1 MGGTWQLRRAVAT
14 GALRDDSARMAPL
27 DISRPFVLL
36 DDASVGGGA
45 GRLYRDP
52 LETIVATE
60 SDQIGPA
67 MKRLRGAV
75 RDGRHVAGYL
85 SYEAGLALEPR
96 FGEVPASG
104 DGPPLLWFGVFS
116 ACEPVPHDLL
126 PDPAGAWAGTPQP
139 RISEE
144 DYVGAV
150 ERTLGLIAAGDIYQ
164 ANISFRADVPFA
176 GSPLALY
183 ARMRGAGGGGWGGV
197 VHDGRNWLLSCSPE
211 LFFELKDGR
220 LRARPMKGTLTA
232 DATDEALRDDP
243 KQRAENLMIVDLI
256 RNDLSRVAVPGSV
269 TVPSLFDIERYPTV
283 LTMTS
288 TITAD
293 LASGKDAV
301 DVIEA
306 LFPCGSITGA
316 PKIRAMEI
324 ISELEPDRR
333 GPYTGSIGSI
343 SPEGDAAFNVVI
355 RTLMIEPDGNKA
367 VIGLGSGIVADSD
380 PHAEWRE
387 CLAKGAFVTA
397 EEQPFDLIET
407 MRFDADEGLCD
418 LERHIARMKAS
429 ATALDFEFDRH
440 ALRNDLQAATFRVRE
455 TSRVRVRLSKSGA
468 SAIEVRPMP
477 VTPEVAEVAVAPM
490 PVPREDFRLMHK
502 TSDRD
507 FYDDARADSKAFELA
522 FFDADGFVTEG
533 SFTNIFV
540 EQGGRL
546 VTPPLSRG
554 LLPGVLRERLIEEGR
569 AVESDV
575 RPADLQFGF
584 FIGNALRGLIPARLV
599 AGAKAPG
606 L

>member
-1 MGGTWQLRRAVAT
+1 MV
-14 GALRDDSARMAPL
+14 PL
-27 DISRPFVLL
+27 DPFRPFVLL
-36 DDASVGGGA
+36 DDASPNGGP

-52 LETIVATE
+52 LATIVATRGAE
-60 SDQIGPA
+60 VGPA
-67 MKRLRGAV
+67 LQQLRAAS
-75 RDGRHVAGYL
+75 RAGRHVAGYL
-85 SYEAGLALEPR
+85 SYEAGFALEPR
-96 FGEVPASG
+96 FGEAPASG

-116 ACEPVPHDLL
+116 ACEPVPHGLL
-126 PDPAGAWAGTPQP
+126 PDPAGAWAGSPQP
-139 RISEE
+139 RVSEA

-150 ERTLGLIAAGDIYQ
+150 ERTLAYIAAGDIYQ
-164 ANISFRADVPFA
+164 ANISFRADVPFV

-183 ARMRGAGGGGWGGV
+183 ARLREAGSGGWGGI
-197 VHDGRNWLLSCSPE
+197 VHDGEHWLLSCSPE

-220 LRARPMKGTLTA
+220 LRARPMKGTLPA

-256 RNDLSRVAVPGSV
+256 RNDLSRVAAPGSV
-269 TVPSLFDIERYPTV
+269 AVPSLFDIEHYPTV

-288 TITAD
+288 TITAN
-293 LASGKDAV
+293 LASGKDAI

-324 ISELEPDRR
+324 IGELEQDRR
-333 GPYTGSIGSI
+333 GPYTGSIGWI
-343 SPEGDAAFNVVI
+343 APDGDAAFNVVI
-355 RTLMIEPDGNKA
+355 RTLMIEPDGDRA

-387 CLAKGAFVTA
+387 CFAKGAFVTA
-397 EEQPFDLIET
+397 GEQSLDLIET
-407 MRFDADEGLCD
+407 MRFDADEGLCE

-429 ATALDFEFDRH
+429 AAALDFAFDRH
-440 ALRNDLQAATFRVRE
+440 GLRNDLQAATFRLRE
-455 TSRVRVRLSKSGA
+455 TSRVRVRLSRSGA
-468 SAIEVRPMP
+468 TAIEVRPMP
-477 VTPEVAEVAVAPM
+477 STPEIAEVGMATM
-490 PVPREDFRLMHK
+490 PVPREDFRLAHK

-507 FYDDARADSKAFELA
+507 FYDDARAASGAFELA

-540 EQGGRL
+540 ERNGTL

-554 LLPGVLRERLIEEGR
+554 LLPGILRERLIEEGK
-569 AVESDV
+569 AVEGDL

-584 FIGNALRGLIPARLV
+584 FVGNALRGLIPARLV
-599 AGAKAPG
+599 AGAKVPG

>member
-1 MGGTWQLRRAVAT
+1 
-14 GALRDDSARMAPL
+14 MAPPDL
-27 DISRPFVLL
+27 SRPFVLL
-36 DDASVGGGA
+36 DDASAGGGS

-60 SDQIGPA
+60 GAQIGPT

-75 RDGRHVAGYL
+75 RDGHHVAGYL

-96 FGEVPASG
+96 FGEAPASG

-116 ACEPVPHDLL
+116 TCEPVPHGFL
-126 PDPAGAWAGTPQP
+126 PDPAGAWAGAP
-139 RISEE
+139 RPRVSEE
-144 DYVGAV
+144 DYVDVV
-150 ERTLGLIAAGDIYQ
+150 ERTLAYIAAGDIYQ
-164 ANISFRADVPFA
+164 ANVSFRADVPFA

-183 ARMRGAGGGGWGGV
+183 ARLRRAGGGGWGGV
-197 VHDGRNWLLSCSPE
+197 VHDGRYSLLSCSPE

-220 LRARPMKGTLTA
+220 LRARPMKGTVSA

-256 RNDLSRVAVPGSV
+256 RNDLSRVAIPGSV
-269 TVPSLFDIERYPTV
+269 AVPSLFDVERYPTV

-293 LASGKDAV
+293 LAAGKDAI
-301 DVIEA
+301 DVIAA

-324 ISELEPDRR
+324 IGELEPDRR

-343 SPEGDAAFNVVI
+343 SPDGDAAFNVVI
-355 RTLMIEPDGNKA
+355 RTLMIDPDQDKA

-380 PHAEWRE
+380 PRSEWRE

-429 ATALDFEFDRH
+429 AMTLDFTFDRH
-440 ALRNDLQAATFRVRE
+440 ALRNDLQAATFRLRE

-468 SAIEVRPMP
+468 TAIEVRPMP
-477 VTPEVAEVAVAPM
+477 SMPDVAEVAMAPL
-490 PVPREDFRLMHK
+490 PVSNKDFRLAHK

-507 FYDDARADSKAFELA
+507 FYDDARAESKAFELV
-522 FFDADGFVTEG
+522 FFDADGFITEG

-540 EQGGRL
+540 ERNGKL
-546 VTPPLSRG
+546 ITPPLSRG
-554 LLPGVLRERLIEEGR
+554 LLPGVLRQRLIEEER
-569 AVESDV
+569 AVEGDM